1 MSSSFK
7 FNYKMSDN
15 RILIVINQRCLA
27 LPSMMSADGT
37 CCNGDENRVIDTF
50 SKLGFQEFVYRN
62 MTTADLQD
70 IVTLLTRNN
79 HKTYSC
85 VVVVILTDG
94 AAVGDIQTADG
105 SYKLKDFL
113 TLFDVDELRDKP
125 KMFVVQTNRGA
136 KILRNHC
143 KHASCQC
150 LMYPSSERGGFR
162 RIYSVIG
169 WLCKVFGH
177 SSSPR
182 IASHQL
188 ACLNYTLPVRETI
201 VIYSYVDAFVLYGD
215 TDVGSPVIYELCQ
228 ALDKFGK
235 SCNILTAITMMQH
248 KVAQYV
254 PAALPVVHMNCTR
267 LMHYGDAPNDVTPSK
282 TTITT
287 MTDEC
292 SVILE
297 EEGELSGDDDGEV
310 RTAVK

>member
-7 FNYKMSDN
+7 FNYNMGDS
-15 RILIVINQRCLA
+15 RILVVINQRCLA

-50 SKLGFQEFVYRN
+50 SKLGFQDFVYRN
-62 MTTADLQD
+62 MTTADLKD
-70 IVTLLTRNN
+70 IVTLLTRHN
-79 HKTYSC
+79 HRTYSC

-94 AAVGDIQTADG
+94 AAVGEIKTADG
-105 SYKLKDFL
+105 SYKLRDFM
-113 TLFDVDELRDKP
+113 TLFDVDKLRDKP

-136 KILRNHC
+136 KIRRNHC

-150 LMYPSSERGGFR
+150 LMYSSSERGGLR

-169 WLCKVFGH
+169 WLCKVFGRS
-177 SSSPR
+177 SSSPQF
-182 IASHQL
+182 ASQQL

-215 TDVGSPVIYELCQ
+215 TDVGSPVIYELCT

-248 KVAQYV
+248 KVAKYV

-282 TTITT
+282 ATITT
-287 MTDEC
+287 MIDGC

-297 EEGELSGDDDGEV
+297 EEGELSDDDGEL
-310 RTAVK
+310 RTASK